1 MFQGGKSFAWDVQL
15 MAINDYSYKQKKEEA
30 FTFSFLPSLD

>member
-1 MFQGGKSFAWDVQL
+1 MFQGRKSFVGDVQL
-15 MAINDYSYKQKKEEA
+15 VAINDYSYKQKKKEA